1 MSDSESRALRRAGAL
16 LLVASLARL
25 AWERERAP
33 VSLEAPEAPARLLEE
48 SRALAGS
55 AAARSRPLA
64 PGERIDPNRASEEE
78 LDRLPGVGAAT
89 AQAIVASREADGPFA
104 GLEELSRVRGIGPAT
119 LERIAPFVE
128 IESRPTRGRAPP
140 ERGRDRAPAAPAK
153 RSPVDVNRAGAA
165 ELRSLPGIGPALA
178 ERILEA
184 RREAPFASVDDLARV
199 PGIGPATVARLRPLV
214 TVVR

>member
-16 LLVASLARL
+16 LLAASLARL
-25 AWERERAP
+25 AWEKGMAP
-33 VSLEAPEAPARLLEE
+33 VSLEAPEAPAHLLEE

-89 AQAIVASREADGPFA
+89 ARAIVASREADGPFA
-104 GLEELSRVRGIGPAT
+104 RLEELARVRGIGPAT
-119 LERIAPFVE
+119 LKRIEPFVA
-128 IESRPTRGRAPP
+128 IEALPNRGRAPP
-140 ERGRDRAPAAPAK
+140 GRGRVGAPAAPEK

-165 ELRSLPGIGPALA
+165 ELRGLPGIGPALA

-184 RREAPFASVDDLARV
+184 RKEAPFTSVDDLVRV